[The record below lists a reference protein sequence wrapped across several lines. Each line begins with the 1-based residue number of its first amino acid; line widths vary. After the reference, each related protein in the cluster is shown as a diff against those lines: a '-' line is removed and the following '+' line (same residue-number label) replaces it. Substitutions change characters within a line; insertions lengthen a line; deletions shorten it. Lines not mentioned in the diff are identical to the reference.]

1 MTSDLFSSPPIS
13 SQIFSQLKYKKLEI
27 DKYRKN
33 SCNDIWLLFEMA
45 AMQFPCNGILEF
57 DRSFYLQLIGI
68 AMGASWAPVN
78 ANLFMAVVDI
88 WFESCGIDGCG
99 YKPLKA
105 VALSDPPGLKGENTH
120 KMKKEDGKQ
129 N

>member
-1 MTSDLFSSPPIS
+1 
-13 SQIFSQLKYKKLEI
+13 
-27 DKYRKN
+27 
-33 SCNDIWLLFEMA
+33 MA
-45 AMQFPCNGILEF
+45 DMQFPCNGILEF

-68 AMGASWAPVN
+68 AKGALSAPTY

-120 KMKKEDGKQ
+120 KMKKEVGKKI

>member
-1 MTSDLFSSPPIS
+1 
-13 SQIFSQLKYKKLEI
+13 
-27 DKYRKN
+27 
-33 SCNDIWLLFEMA
+33 
-45 AMQFPCNGILEF
+45 MQFPCNGILEF

-88 WFESCGIDGCG
+88 WFESCGIDGRG

-105 VALSDPPGLKGENTH
+105 VALPDPPGLKGENTH